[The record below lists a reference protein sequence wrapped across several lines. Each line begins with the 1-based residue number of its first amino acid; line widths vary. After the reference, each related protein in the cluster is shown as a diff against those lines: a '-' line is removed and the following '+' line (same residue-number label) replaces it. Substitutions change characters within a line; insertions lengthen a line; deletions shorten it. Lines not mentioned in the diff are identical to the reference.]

1 MDGPKRAGGAATTL
15 ARPREREDSGGFR
28 FDKSPFDNQLT
39 QFLQDA
45 VRFTVVVGV
54 VEALVFVVAFVLAS
68 R

>member
-1 MDGPKRAGGAATTL
+1 VSARTQAG
-15 ARPREREDSGGFR
+15 SG
-28 FDKSPFDNQLT
+28 STSPPFDNQLT